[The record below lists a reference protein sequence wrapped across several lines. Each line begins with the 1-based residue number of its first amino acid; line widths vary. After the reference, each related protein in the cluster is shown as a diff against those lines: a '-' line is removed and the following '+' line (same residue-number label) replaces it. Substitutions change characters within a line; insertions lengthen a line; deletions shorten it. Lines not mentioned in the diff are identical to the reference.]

1 MIPKIRGAIGKDE
14 QGVMQMKNL
23 NPSHWGVVFGVG
35 FLTSASLIQNVNAE
49 LVYEDSVQSGDS
61 GQLSR
66 VDERDT
72 LRQTMSSAEK
82 MQATLS
88 DQSAASSVNQT
99 AQFPPV
105 PTAPVNSSPSNVV
118 YVNSQSQSQS
128 SSHQSQDSTEV
139 QNMSRSELLRRERIR
154 TEVKNEDL
162 LQERLEELRLKDEQ
176 GRADQLIG
184 GAHLPSSPQVVIS
197 SSPSNTMPQEQVI
210 VSPVTDHPGQAAS
223 RPSSNRVEGQ
233 TQDQYSHS
241 YGTTAMTSD
250 FPEYSE
256 DRTMV
261 EVQPRFGLSDILGSL
276 NGYYNVRPRF
286 STGISLGVASSEN
299 VSFDVGYTYSEF
311 GVVMGNY
318 NPYIYYVANPY
329 MVPQRSET
337 IAMKQNLVDVGMK
350 LHLLSSSSRI
360 RPFLGGGAG
369 YSFSYINY
377 DQNLLNQ
384 NPYLRQWLGQ
394 DYEVKSFLGFLS
406 GGVDVRVSRGVSLGV
421 VGKYYNVLTSREQG
435 FINNALLWGGYS
447 VAGSSDAEKQYV
459 GGTLA
464 RTNFYTLMG
473 SVSFNF

>member
-1 MIPKIRGAIGKDE
+1 
-14 QGVMQMKNL
+14 MKNF
-23 NPSHWGVVFGVG
+23 NPSHWGIVFGVSI
-35 FLTSASLIQNVNAE
+35 LTTASLIQNTNAE
-49 LVYEDSVQSGDS
+49 LVYEDNIQSGE
-61 GQLSR
+61 GGRLSR
-66 VDERDT
+66 ADDRDT
-72 LRQTMSSAEK
+72 LRQAMSSAEK
-82 MQATLS
+82 VHATLS
-88 DQSAASSVNQT
+88 DQPSAGSMSQS
-99 AQFPPV
+99 AQFPSV
-105 PTAPVNSSPSNVV
+105 PTAPVNTSPSNVV
-118 YVNSQSQSQS
+118 YVNSQSQAQSQS
-128 SSHQSQDSTEV
+128 SSYQNQDSTEV

-176 GRADQLIG
+176 SRADQLIG
-184 GAHLPSSPQVVIS
+184 GAHLPSSPQTVIS
-197 SSPSNTMPQEQVI
+197 SNPTNTMPQEQVV
-210 VSPVTDHPGQAAS
+210 VSPVTEHPGQAGV
-223 RPSSNRVEGQ
+223 RPSMNRAE
-233 TQDQYSHS
+233 TQPQDEYSHS
-241 YGTTAMTSD
+241 YGTSTMASD
-250 FPEYSE
+250 FSEYSE

-261 EVQPRFGLSDILGSL
+261 EVQPRFGMSDILGNS

-299 VSFDVGYTYSEF
+299 LSFDVGYTYSEF

-337 IAMKQNLVDVGMK
+337 IAMKQNLIDVGMK
-350 LHLLSSSSRI
+350 LHLLSSGSRI

-369 YSFSYINY
+369 YSFSYVNY
-377 DQNLLNQ
+377 DQNLLSQ
-384 NPYLRQWLGQ
+384 NPFLRQWSGQ

-447 VAGSSDAEKQYV
+447 VAGTPDAEKQYV